1 MNTTSL
7 LIETKSPKSQHA
19 QIFRLPN
26 NNIFVKCRAWPPG
39 LLLCLYKR
47 CRYLWRCR
55 QFHKNASEGRL
66 GIREGGGEEKSCEVS
81 RLITLTRM
89 LSTLYQQAFNT
100 LQQYKSIT
108 DHSHNPHPH
117 IFFSSYSCSYTI
129 YKAYYINLKT
139 PSYKQT
145 LL

>member
-55 QFHKNASEGRL
+55 QFHKNASEGDWGL
-66 GIREGGGEEKSCEVS
+66 GREEARRRVVRCHVS
-81 RLITLTRM
+81 
-89 LSTLYQQAFNT
+89 S
-100 LQQYKSIT
+100 
-108 DHSHNPHPH
+108 HSHACFQHCINRHSIH
-117 IFFSSYSCSYTI
+117 FNNTKENRITSTI
-129 YKAYYINLKT
+129 HTFLQFI
-139 PSYKQT
+139 
-145 LL
+145 LLFILLLRISFANI

>member
-89 LSTLYQQAFNT
+89 LSTLYQQASH
-100 LQQYKSIT
+100 SILEL
-108 DHSHNPHPH
+108 
-117 IFFSSYSCSYTI
+117 CS
-129 YKAYYINLKT
+129 A
-139 PSYKQT
+139 PSVPQPVVQSRRRP
-145 LL
+145 LLRPSPG

>member
-100 LQQYKSIT
+100 IQQYKNIT
-108 DHSHNPHPH
+108 ATATIH
-117 IFFSSYSCSYTI
+117 IHTFFSVHTLAHI
-129 YKAYYINLKT
+129 QYIKHII
-139 PSYKQT
+139 
-145 LL
+145 

>member
-7 LIETKSPKSQHA
+7 LIETKSPKSQHI

-26 NNIFVKCRAWPPG
+26 NNIFVKCRARPPG

-100 LQQYKSIT
+100 LQQYKRTS
-108 DHSHNPHPH
+108 DHIHNPH
-117 IFFSSYSCSYTI
+117 ILFSSCS
-129 YKAYYINLKT
+129 
-139 PSYKQT
+139 
-145 LL
+145 

>member
-81 RLITLTRM
+81 RLITLTRV

-100 LQQYKSIT
+100 LHTTIQK
-108 DHSHNPHPH
+108 HNGSHPHPY
-117 IFFSSYSCSYTI
+117 IFLFLLLLI
-129 YKAYYINLKT
+129 YNI
-139 PSYKQT
+139 
-145 LL
+145 

>member
-100 LQQYKSIT
+100 LHTTIQKHNGSQPQS
-108 DHSHNPHPH
+108 SH
-117 IFFSSYSCSYTI
+117 FFQFILLLI
-129 YKAYYINLKT
+129 YKAHKT
-139 PSYKQT
+139 SRPQATNKLYF
-145 LL
+145 